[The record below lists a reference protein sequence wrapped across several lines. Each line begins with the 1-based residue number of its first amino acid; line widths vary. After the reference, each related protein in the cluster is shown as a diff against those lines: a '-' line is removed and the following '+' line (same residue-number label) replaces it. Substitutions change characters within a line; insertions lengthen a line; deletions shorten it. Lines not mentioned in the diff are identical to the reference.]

1 MAENRETETEQ
12 VRQMLREEE
21 ELVDPDEQRRAE
33 GGPEVGEVRESAVR
47 RELRRHDERLA
58 DSG

>member
-12 VRQMLREEE
+12 VRQMLHEEE
-21 ELVDPDEQRRAE
+21 ELVDPDEQRRTE

-47 RELRRHDERLA
+47 REMRRHDQRLA
-58 DSG
+58 DPG